1 MCVVIHGQAVRFGN
15 GLEPAAD
22 VSLPSVTTR
31 QFRRAGKRLVC
42 EVVTNPYQRLACE
55 SPLDQVGLVLI
66 TKLYHARD
74 LSPAA
79 SFEPLPSPPPP
90 VRGHT
95 RTHDLLSR
103 WPASG
108 TGWLGYRSR

>member
-15 GLEPAAD
+15 GPRRAAL
-22 VSLPSVTTR
+22 VSLPIVTTR

-42 EVVTNPYQRLACE
+42 EVVTNPYHDRACE

-79 SFEPLPSPPPP
+79 SFEPLPSSPPP

-95 RTHDLLSR
+95 RTHNLLSR
-103 WPASG
+103 WRASG
-108 TGWLGYRSR
+108 TRWPGYKRR